1 MDDSSIIQLFF
12 SRSEAAVAQL
22 LAQYGR
28 LFHQL
33 ARNFL
38 SSEED
43 VEECVNDAV
52 LDAWNTIPPQSPRS
66 LSAYS
71 CALVRRRAVDRLRHK
86 TAECRGGHAV
96 CLELEEG
103 ITAPDGA
110 EDYLDQQELKTYLN
124 AFLASLSPENRRLFV
139 RRYFYGESINAIAGD
154 LKIRENTVAVRLS
167 RLREQ
172 LRSYLREQD
181 VWI

>member
-1 MDDSSIIQLFF
+1 MDDSTIIQLFIR
-12 SRSEAAVAQL
+12 RSETAITQL
-22 LAQYGR
+22 LKQYGR

-33 ARNFL
+33 AQNFL

-52 LDAWNTIPPQSPRS
+52 LDVWSTIPPQNPHS

-71 CALVRRRAVDRLRHK
+71 CAMVRRRAVDRLRHK
-86 TAECRGGHAV
+86 TAERRGGHAV

-103 ITAPDGA
+103 IAAPDDA
-110 EDYLDQQELKTYLN
+110 EEYLDEQELKTYLN
-124 AFLASLSPENRRLFV
+124 TFLAGLSPETRRLFV
-139 RRYFYGESINAIAGD
+139 RRYFYGESISAIAGD
-154 LKIRENTVAVRLS
+154 LKIRENTVVVRLS

-181 VWI
+181 VLI

>member
-1 MDDSSIIQLFF
+1 MDDSSIIELFF
-12 SRSEAAVAQL
+12 SRSETAVARL

-52 LDAWNTIPPQSPRS
+52 LDVWSTIPPQNPRS

-71 CALVRRRAVDRLRHK
+71 CALVRRRAVDRLRYK
-86 TAECRGGHAV
+86 TAERRGGHAI

-103 ITAPDGA
+103 IAALEDA
-110 EDYLDQQELKTYLN
+110 EDYLDQQELKAYLN
-124 AFLASLSPENRRLFV
+124 AFLSGLSPENRRLFV
-139 RRYFYGESINAIAGD
+139 RRYFYGESIGAIADD
-154 LKIRENTVAVRLS
+154 LRIRENTAAVRLS